1 MLDET
6 LQPDDMEW
14 TVADKKRAAFEIV
27 TDAMADAEV
36 EGIEREIVVQAAL
49 FAVFTDLVTCYG
61 EEAVAVLAEKL
72 PARLRGGEFTLDRS
86 LQ

>member
-6 LQPDDMEW
+6 VMPDDLEW
-14 TVADKKRAAFEIV
+14 TVADKKRAAYEIV

-49 FAVFTDLVTCYG
+49 FAVFTDLVTSYG
-61 EEAVAVLAEKL
+61 EEAVAALAEKL